1 MTGGTRTNKTS
12 QKLHVIYRT
21 KWYYFGVIW
30 VVQFLIYCNF
40 ILAAITFL
48 RRADWQFKKNKMHAK
63 ASTDTMFTYA

>member
-48 RRADWQFKKNKMHAK
+48 RRAD
-63 ASTDTMFTYA
+63 